1 MQTVLASSPGFFFA
15 APTTGR
21 EGAESVK
28 ANLKSA
34 ETAGVS
40 AGFACYNFRASPS
53 DFALQRL
60 LLIELA
66 PSILS
71 ADFARLGEDARA
83 ALEAG
88 AQLLHV
94 DVMDGHFVPNIT
106 IGPPVVASLRKAVSA
121 PLDVHLM
128 IENPGEFIP
137 AFADAGAD
145 WISVHQEACRHLN
158 GTLEVIKRQGLKAG
172 VVINPATPVQTL
184 GEVLDIIDYVLVMS
198 VNPGFGGQ
206 KFIPGALEKVRKLA
220 TMRNAKGL
228 SYRIEI
234 DGGVSLNNVADIARA
249 GAEILVAGNAVFGK
263 GDVKD
268 NVKNLLKAANE
279 AMLLKA

>member
-1 MQTVLASSPGFFFA
+1 
-15 APTTGR
+15 
-21 EGAESVK
+21 
-28 ANLKSA
+28 
-34 ETAGVS
+34 
-40 AGFACYNFRASPS
+40 
-53 DFALQRL
+53 
-60 LLIELA
+60 LIELA

-71 ADFARLGEDARA
+71 ADFARLGDDARA
-83 ALEAG
+83 AIEAG
-88 AQLLHV
+88 AQMLHV

-128 IENPGEFIP
+128 IENPDQFIP

-145 WISVHQEACRHLN
+145 WISVHQEACVHLN
-158 GTLEVIKRQGLKAG
+158 RTLELIKSHSLKAG

-184 GEVLDIIDYVLVMS
+184 GEVLDIVDYVLVMS

-206 KFIPGALEKVRKLA
+206 KFIPGSLEKVRKLA
-220 TMRNAKGL
+220 TMRTAKGL
-228 SYRIEI
+228 DYRIEI
-234 DGGVSLNNVADIARA
+234 DGGVALENVAEIAKA

-263 GDVKD
+263 GDVQG